1 MLNYRPKISIVIP
14 AYNAS
19 NYLAEAIDSAL
30 SQTYDNYE
38 IIVVNDGSRD
48 DGATRA
54 VAEKY
59 GDKIRYIE
67 KENGGSSSAMNRG
80 IKEMSG
86 EWFSW
91 LSHDDLYKKDKLS
104 AQVEYINKL
113 LCEGET
119 EQSIKNHI
127 FFTGAEL
134 VDKDAKPIRVPK
146 KEDLLARAKKLD
158 SLKGNEYMVA
168 EPTKYNFHGCGCLIH
183 KSVLDSVGGFD
194 EKLRLINDVDL
205 WYRLYTAHYK
215 VHFIPEVL
223 VCGRVHAKQISVSI
237 GYSYHNPE
245 QDMYWKRSLNWLIE
259 NHPSSYELYVMY
271 GTNALSKTRFV
282 EGERAFEIAK
292 ELRPEMKGKLNRTKF
307 KVKLKAKFR
316 DFLKRVYLKLKVKG
330 K

>member
-1 MLNYRPKISIVIP
+1 MLGYRPKISIVIP

-48 DGATRA
+48 DGATRE

-91 LSHDDLYKKDKLS
+91 LSHDDLYKPDKLLC
-104 AQVEYINKL
+104 QVEYLNKL
-113 LCEGET
+113 LSEGET
-119 EQSIKNHI
+119 IEGLPSHI
-127 FFTGAEL
+127 LFTGAEL
-134 VDKDAKPIRVPK
+134 VDSQAKPIRTPDEK
-146 KEDLLARAKKLD
+146 TLLARADKLA
-158 SLKGNEYMVA
+158 SLKGNQYMIA

-183 KSVLDSVGGFD
+183 KSVLDKVGGFD
-194 EKLRLINDVDL
+194 EKLRLLNDVDL
-205 WYRLYTAHYK
+205 WYRLYSAHYK
-215 VHFIPEVL
+215 VHFIPRVL
-223 VCGRVHAKQISVSI
+223 VGGRVHAKQVSMQI

-245 QDMYWKRSLNWLIE
+245 QDMFWNRSLDWLLE
-259 NHPSSYELYVMY
+259 NYSSEYELFVMY
-271 GTNALSKTRFV
+271 GINAFSKTRFA
-282 EGERAFEIAK
+282 EGERAFNKAK
-292 ELRPEMKGKLNRTKF
+292 ELRPKMKGKLNMIRL
-307 KVKLKAKFR
+307 KVKLKAKMR
-316 DFLKRVYLKLKVKG
+316 DFAKRVYLKLKVK